1 MKKIA
6 VIGDSILDKY
16 TFHTSNRMSP
26 EAPVPVAEKIDS
38 SYSIGGAG
46 LVAKK
51 LTEGANVVDLYSQI
65 GKNSYGEIFKKLSN
79 KINIIDFAEINFELT
94 MKDRFILNDEY
105 FLRIDKD
112 YIESPNINKVIK
124 KFTENA
130 ETYNACMITDYNKG
144 FVSERMYKEII
155 NICKLNNIQT
165 FFDPNINNKFNFT
178 NVDFIKL
185 NLSEAYDISS
195 TDSIEES
202 LKYFERE
209 KITPIITQ
217 SSDGAVSS
225 IDNRTIKVNAPD
237 IKAIDVSGC
246 GDIFFAVFV
255 SNYISNYDVEISM
268 NLAVTEATEYV
279 KYFGNI

>member
-1 MKKIA
+1 MHA
-6 VIGDSILDKY
+6 WL
-16 TFHTSNRMSP
+16 
-26 EAPVPVAEKIDS
+26 
-38 SYSIGGAG
+38 
-46 LVAKK
+46 L
-51 LTEGANVVDLYSQI
+51 
-65 GKNSYGEIFKKLSN
+65 
-79 KINIIDFAEINFELT
+79 
-94 MKDRFILNDEY
+94 
-105 FLRIDKD
+105 
-112 YIESPNINKVIK
+112 
-124 KFTENA
+124 
-130 ETYNACMITDYNKG
+130 
-144 FVSERMYKEII
+144 II